1 MQAFSQLK
9 FRLLKVLAFVMVEQ
23 PRQDPALLGCDKS
36 LSQGAL
42 AVQSMFSLL
51 KAFLLTALRG
61 AHSTG
66 YCLCCH
72 SHVAPLLGD
81 CSSLFSVVLINTM
94 SKSHRGKR
102 GFGSL
107 LRASPSLREP
117 RQTVEELCLMA
128 CSLYS
133 LT

>member
-9 FRLLKVLAFVMVEQ
+9 FRLLKALAFVTVGQ
-23 PRQDPALLGCDKS
+23 PKQDPALLGCDKS

-51 KAFLLTALRG
+51 KAFLTALRG
-61 AHSTG
+61 AHSMG

-94 SKSHRGKR
+94 TKSHRGKR
-102 GFGSL
+102 GFDSL